1 MQTVKNVFKVGVCQL
16 KATENKLFNIQRAL
30 DMAEEARIQGAHV
43 VSFGEMFTQP
53 YNKELFPTY
62 AEPVPQQPPALSTE
76 LLELI
81 QRGSKEEKLTETYK
95 SEFLN
100 HISKSPYPTY
110 SFLKALSLQFDLL
123 VVGGSLCEAFDSKL
137 YNTCYVF
144 DKGEEIAKHRKVH
157 LFDID
162 IPGQITFKES
172 EVLSAGNSITIVP
185 TRFAT
190 FGIGICYDIRFAE
203 YAMALRKLGAEVLIY
218 PSVFNLVTGPR
229 HYVISGQARSLDT
242 QCYTILSSTARYEE
256 KPEYMQSFGH
266 SSLIDFNGKILS
278 SLSKEEGLLIG
289 EIDIGA
295 LSDTRRALPYT
306 SGQQRNDLYELNLK

>member
-1 MQTVKNVFKVGVCQL
+1 MQTVKSIFKVAVCQL
-16 KATENKLFNIQRAL
+16 KATENKLFNIKRAL
-30 DMAEEARIQGAHV
+30 EMAEEAKLQGV
-43 VSFGEMFTQP
+43 DVISFGEMFTQP
-53 YNKELFPTY
+53 YNKELFPVY
-62 AEPVPQQPPALSTE
+62 AEPVPKTSPALSSE

-81 QRGSKEEKLTETYK
+81 GGRPSGDKLAETYK
-95 SEFLN
+95 ENFLRL
-100 HISKSPYPTY
+100 IAESPTPTY

-123 VVGGSLCEAFDSKL
+123 VIGGSLCEACDSNL

-172 EVLSAGNSITIVP
+172 EVLSAGNSITVVR

-242 QCYTILSSTARYEE
+242 QCYTLLSSTARYEE
-256 KPEYMQSFGH
+256 KPEYMQSYGH
-266 SSLIDFNGKILS
+266 SSIVDFNGKVLN
-278 SLSKEEGLLIG
+278 SLSKEEGLLVS
-289 EIDIGA
+289 EIDLNTLRDA
-295 LSDTRRALPYT
+295 RKALPYT
-306 SGQQRNDLYELNLK
+306 SGQQRNDLYDLQLK